1 MLIFYGILKLQDDD
15 DDMFLGLGGFDFGNM
30 KSMFDFGGV
39 PTSRNGPSCKTITQK
54 VGNIVT
60 TFRQCS

>member
-1 MLIFYGILKLQDDD
+1 MVVKLQDDE
-15 DDMFLGLGGFDFGNM
+15 DDMFLGGFDFGDMN
-30 KSMFDFGGV
+30 KMFDFGEV
-39 PTSRNGPSCKTITQK
+39 PRNGPSCKTMTQK